1 MEELAEGLKALTEMG
16 TPQEHQQIQ
25 LTWTPGSSQ
34 RLSHQPKSTH
44 GLDQRPPS
52 TYVADVQL
60 SLHVGPPTTGAW
72 AVFNAVACLWNTFPL
87 TGLPGL
93 ASVREDW
100 PNPAET

>member
-1 MEELAEGLKALTEMG
+1 MMVLLPL
-16 TPQEHQQIQ
+16 PH
-25 LTWTPGSSQ
+25 
-34 RLSHQPKSTH
+34 
-44 GLDQRPPS
+44 

-93 ASVREDW
+93 ASVREDV
-100 PNPAET
+100 PSSAET